1 VCLDGGQHDLGM
13 LNHSL
18 LQPLG
23 RRRAAGEPDTGEP
36 DTGEPD
42 AGDPDDRERNQQT
55 KMSDAGAP
63 DLRC

>member
-1 VCLDGGQHDLGM
+1 M

-23 RRRAAGEPDTGEP
+23 RGRAAGEP

>member
-1 VCLDGGQHDLGM
+1 M

-36 DTGEPD
+36 DAGEPD
-42 AGDPDDRERNQQT
+42 AGEPDDRERNQQT